1 MCIYI
6 HAHPYTHV
14 YIVITFKKSI
24 EEIEWNTE
32 TYLIK
37 PKLKGKEEKKNNKN
51 IWDKQKINI
60 NIIDLNTTSL

>member
-51 IWDKQKINI
+51 IWDK
-60 NIIDLNTTSL
+60 